1 MSDNKIKTLSL
12 TLLLAGLSA
21 GAYATVDDAI
31 IDDTVGDSV
40 VEAKQV
46 NINQVNVEGTWQD
59 KVKAEEKSNEEIIE
73 EARQDADRNNA
84 KLIAEK
90 IVKQKIPEKQKKVI
104 LKKEAGA
111 LEGRVSELFD
121 DGSGDAVKTGQAAP
135 SNEVVNSAPLILTD
149 EKLDKKMKVTPQVG
163 LLKISSES
171 IDFESSMSA
180 GVMAESMVTDRFAVG
195 IGFNYATLDI
205 KDMTSEYSTGIYN
218 NYSPYY
224 NSTWYNNNFGQG
236 RTLNYK
242 HINLDIVGKA
252 YLTVATSIRPYVGA
266 GLGLNR
272 SSLKYEDT
280 GKQSYQ
286 YYNTQATY
294 GNEEYSSSYASGI
307 ALFGTEVN
315 FSDTVGLNL
324 EFKFAKGLTSG
335 TSQAAGADSQY
346 NPDQK
351 RLEDISTEMESA
363 SFSTINLG
371 LSIKF

>member
-46 NINQVNVEGTWQD
+46 NINQMNVDGTWQD

-73 EARQDADRNNA
+73 QARQDADRNNT
-84 KLIAEK
+84 KMIAEK

-104 LKKEAGA
+104 LKKEAGS

-135 SNEVVNSAPLILTD
+135 SNEVIATAPIVVTED
-149 EKLDKKMKVTPQVG
+149 KMNKKLKVTPQFG
-163 LLKISSES
+163 LLKISSEN

-180 GVMAESMVTDRFAVG
+180 GVAVESMVNERFAFG
-195 IGFNYATLDI
+195 LGFNYATLDI
-205 KDMTSEYSTGIYN
+205 KDMTTDYSTGIYN

-242 HINLDIVGKA
+242 HLNLDIVGKV
-252 YLTVATSIRPYVGA
+252 YLTVESSIRPYVGA

-272 SSLKYEDT
+272 STLKYEDT
-280 GKQSYQ
+280 GRQSYQ

-294 GNEEYSSSYASGI
+294 GNEEYSSTYASGI
-307 ALFGTEVN
+307 ALLGTEVN

-335 TSQAAGADSQY
+335 TSQTAGADSQY

-351 RLEDISTEMESA
+351 RLEDISAEMESA

-371 LSIKF
+371 LNIKF